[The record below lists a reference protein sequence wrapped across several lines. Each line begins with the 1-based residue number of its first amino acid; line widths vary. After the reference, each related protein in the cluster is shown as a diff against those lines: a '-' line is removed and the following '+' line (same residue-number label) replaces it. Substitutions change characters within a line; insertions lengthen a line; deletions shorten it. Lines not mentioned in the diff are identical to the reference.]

1 MEGRKILEGT
11 DESAVFCRLRRKG
24 PRGTNLV
31 PQTGFCYTFTTQQ
44 ASRMTPK
51 EKLLALR
58 DELRQTFLERGELID
73 GALAA
78 LLSAQNLL
86 IIGPPG
92 TAKSMLAD
100 ELCRRIEG
108 ANYFQWLL
116 TRFTAPEELFGA
128 VSLKGLEQDDYRR
141 VTTRKLPEAHIAF
154 LDEVFKANS
163 SILNSILSVIN
174 ERRFHNG
181 QHVHDVPLITLFGAS
196 NELPED
202 DELTAL
208 YDRFLLRFVVG
219 YIEEDYRFLRMLEAP
234 PQEARVC
241 LTLEDL
247 HQMQREADAQPVPG
261 HVHRAMAEIRRQL
274 GKKQIVASDRRYRQ
288 SLALMKAHS
297 YLAGDAQVSDQSLL
311 FLEHVLWREPSER
324 ADVGAAIREIVLG
337 YEQEVQELLFQSR
350 EIGEYVQRPWET
362 GELRSQALIEGHT
375 KLRNILGRVEQIIE
389 KASDSD
395 RPLARVEGMREEIQT
410 LQKRLLE
417 DL

>member
-1 MEGRKILEGT
+1 M
-11 DESAVFCRLRRKG
+11 F
-24 PRGTNLV
+24 V
-31 PQTGFCYTFTTQQ
+31 PPTAFCYTPTSFV
-44 ASRMTPK
+44 SRMTPK

-58 DELRQTFLERGELID
+58 GELRQTFLERGELID
-73 GALAA
+73 GAISA

-108 ANYFQWLL
+108 AGYFQWLL

-141 VTTRKLPEAHIAF
+141 VTTHKLPEAHIAF

-163 SILNSILSVIN
+163 SILNSILSIIN

-181 QHVHDVPLITLFGAS
+181 RQVHDVPLITLFGAS

-208 YDRFLLRFVVG
+208 YDRFLLRFLVD
-219 YIEEDYRFLRMLEAP
+219 YLEEDYRFLRMLEASP
-234 PQEARVC
+234 AAAGVSI
-241 LTLEDL
+241 TLAEL
-247 HQMQREADAQPVPG
+247 NQMQREADAQTVPS
-261 HVHRAMAEIRRQL
+261 HIHRTLAEIRREL
-274 GKKQIVASDRRYRQ
+274 GKKQVVASDRRYRQ

-297 YLAGDAQVSDQSLL
+297 YLQGDAQVSDRSLL
-311 FLEHVLWREPSER
+311 FLEHILWREPSER
-324 ADVGAAIREIVLG
+324 AEVASTIREIVLG
-337 YEQEVQELLFQSR
+337 YEEEARELLYQAR
-350 EIGEYVQRPWET
+350 EIGEYVQRPWDTE
-362 GELRSQALIEGHT
+362 ELRSHALIEAHT
-375 KLRNILGRVEQIIE
+375 KLRNILAQMGQILE
-389 KASDSD
+389 KAADSD
-395 RPLARVEGMREEIQT
+395 RPVAAVEDMREEIQT

-417 DL
+417 EL

>member
-1 MEGRKILEGT
+1 
-11 DESAVFCRLRRKG
+11 
-24 PRGTNLV
+24 
-31 PQTGFCYTFTTQQ
+31 
-44 ASRMTPK
+44 MTAK

-58 DELRQTFLERGELID
+58 EELRQTFLERGELID

-108 ANYFQWLL
+108 ADYFQWLL

-163 SILNSILSVIN
+163 SILNSILTIIN

-181 QHVHDVPLITLFGAS
+181 QQVHDVPLVTLFGAS

-208 YDRFLLRFVVG
+208 YDRFLLRFVVD

-234 PQEARVC
+234 PRPAGTS
-241 LTLEDL
+241 LTLAEL
-247 HQMQREADAQPVPG
+247 NGMQREADEQPVPG
-261 HVHRAMAEIRRQL
+261 HVYRTMAEIRRQL

-288 SLALMKAHS
+288 SLALVKAHS
-297 YLAGDAQVSDQSLL
+297 YLAGDAQVSDRSLL
-311 FLEHVLWREPSER
+311 FLEHVLWREPSEH
-324 ADVGAAIREIVLG
+324 AGVASTLREIVLG
-337 YEQEVQELLFQSR
+337 YEKEAQELLYQAR
-350 EIGEYVQRPWET
+350 EIEEYVQRPWET
-362 GELRSQALIEGHT
+362 EELRSHALIEGHT

-389 KASDSD
+389 KASDSE
-395 RPLARVEGMREEIQT
+395 RPVAGVEHMRDEIQT

-417 DL
+417 EL

>member
-1 MEGRKILEGT
+1 MN
-11 DESAVFCRLRRKG
+11 
-24 PRGTNLV
+24 PR
-31 PQTGFCYTFTTQQ
+31 
-44 ASRMTPK
+44 

-58 DELRQTFLERGELID
+58 EELRQAFLERDELID

-86 IIGPPG
+86 VVGPPG

-108 ANYFQWLL
+108 AGYFQWLL

-141 VTTRKLPEAHIAF
+141 VTTGKLPEAHIAF

-163 SILNSILSVIN
+163 SILNSLLTIIN

-181 QHVHDVPLITLFGAS
+181 QHVHDAPLITLFGAS

-208 YDRFLLRFVVG
+208 YDRFLLRFVVD
-219 YIEEDYRFLRMLEAP
+219 YIQEDYRFLRMLEAP
-234 PQEARVC
+234 PPDARVRI
-241 LTLEDL
+241 TLDEL
-247 HQMQREADAQPVPG
+247 NAMQREASAQPAPG

-274 GKKQIVASDRRYRQ
+274 GKRQIVASDRRYRQ

-297 YLAGDAQVSDQSLL
+297 YLIGDAQVSDQSLL
-311 FLEHVLWREPSER
+311 FLEHALWREPSEH
-324 ADVGAAIREIVLG
+324 ADVGAVIREIVLG
-337 YEQEVQELLFQSR
+337 YEKEAQELLYQAR
-350 EIGEYVQRPWET
+350 EVQQYAARTWDTED
-362 GELRSQALIEGHT
+362 LRSQALIEGHT
-375 KLRNILGRVEQIIE
+375 KLRNILARLEQLIE
-389 KASDSD
+389 KAADSD
-395 RPLARVEGMREEIQT
+395 RPLERVEDMREEVQT
-410 LQKRLLE
+410 MQKRLLE

>member
-1 MEGRKILEGT
+1 
-11 DESAVFCRLRRKG
+11 
-24 PRGTNLV
+24 
-31 PQTGFCYTFTTQQ
+31 
-44 ASRMTPK
+44 MTAK

-58 DELRQTFLERGELID
+58 EELRQTFLERGELID

-108 ANYFQWLL
+108 AGYFQWLL

-163 SILNSILSVIN
+163 SILNSILTIIN

-181 QHVHDVPLITLFGAS
+181 QQVHDVPLVTLFGAS

-208 YDRFLLRFVVG
+208 YDRFLLRFVVD

-234 PQEARVC
+234 QQQAGAS
-241 LTLEDL
+241 LTLAEL
-247 HQMQREADAQPVPG
+247 NEMQREADAQPVPG
-261 HVHRAMAEIRRQL
+261 HVYRTMAEIRRQL

-297 YLAGDAQVSDQSLL
+297 YLAGDAQVSDRSLL
-311 FLEHVLWREPSER
+311 FLEHVLWREPSEH
-324 ADVGAAIREIVLG
+324 ADVASTLREIVLG
-337 YEQEVQELLFQSR
+337 YEKEAQELLYQAR
-350 EIGEYVQRPWET
+350 EIEEYVQRPWET
-362 GELRSQALIEGHT
+362 EELRSHALIEGHT

-389 KASDSD
+389 KASDSE
-395 RPLARVEGMREEIQT
+395 RPVAGVEHMRDEIQT

-417 DL
+417 EL